1 VAGDEGELRIGTANV
16 AGAIGTAVHSIF
28 EKIVSRESDAPWQN
42 EIEKAA
48 ALAGCAE
55 SMDDVRMLSAMA
67 WRLWHVGIKDEAG
80 NEKAAPAKSL
90 FQSPQTEVEV
100 AHTMRAPGGETVT
113 LTGRADVFEIIGDR
127 AVILDLKTGYKDRN
141 HAEQLLG
148 YAVGA
153 MGKYKEIQSVSLV
166 VMWARLGYYDV
177 LVMSR
182 EEVKNWVR
190 HFLAYEAVWDGR
202 RYVTGEHCL
211 GENPRCLR
219 ALTCPARMAKL
230 RSNVDLFRDKG
241 SANVP
246 AICDAEGNLV
256 DADTLAEWLAA
267 SRQIKACCEGFS
279 QALADQIGMVGA
291 QPLAKQPGKA
301 LGFSERS
308 KPRVINAGK
317 GWGVLREHMSDE
329 ELASLVSIGL
339 TPALD
344 LVAKKAEKGKGASAK
359 RELEAALRDVDALP
373 DVGKSRTL
381 TVITINEG
389 GE

>member
-1 VAGDEGELRIGTANV
+1 VAGDSDELRVGTANV
-16 AGAIGTAVHSIF
+16 AGSIGTAVHSIF

-55 SMDDVRMLSAMA
+55 STDDVRMLSSMA
-67 WRLWHVGIKDEAG
+67 WRLWHVGIKDESG
-80 NEKAAPAKSL
+80 EQKTAPVKSL
-90 FQSPQTEVEV
+90 FLSPQTEVEV

-141 HAEQLLG
+141 HAEQLVG

-153 MGKYKEIQSVSLV
+153 MGQHTEIQSVSLV

-177 LVMSR
+177 LTLTR
-182 EEVKNWVR
+182 EEVKGWVR

-202 RYVTGEHCL
+202 TYVTGEHCTYCRRAASC
-211 GENPRCLR
+211 EARARQLR
-219 ALTCPARMAKL
+219 TYA
-230 RSNVDLFRDKG
+230 DLFRNDRGKD
-241 SANVP
+241 VP
-246 AICDAEGNLV
+246 ALCDAEGNLV
-256 DADTLAEWLAA
+256 DPDTLAEWLAA

-279 QALADQIGMVGA
+279 QALADQIALVGA

-317 GWGVLREHMSDE
+317 GWGVLREHMSDV

-359 RELEAALRDVDALP
+359 RELEAALRDADALP